1 MHLHQVPVIPE
12 EVVDQA
18 VVEQVYRVQV
28 AQVAQVT
35 HPQLLPLKVK
45 MVDKV
50 QVHLVILK
58 DLAVVV
64 VQELQLLL
72 LEQVVET
79 VVME

>member
-1 MHLHQVPVIPE
+1 
-12 EVVDQA
+12 
-18 VVEQVYRVQV
+18 
-28 AQVAQVT
+28 
-35 HPQLLPLKVK
+35 
-45 MVDKV
+45 

-58 DLAVVV
+58 DLAVAV